1 MRDMQLIYAS
11 RPFGYDDLT
20 LTSIL
25 MQARENNARNGITG
39 ALICREDVFLQILEG
54 PRDLVTSTFSRILR
68 DERHVDV
75 VNLLSSEIDRRLFP
89 EWSMR
94 HDPAQSWMWTPEE
107 VARGAIGRASDQ
119 EIRGIFE
126 RLARQ
131 PARSNGQLVD
141 RSGSEI
147 EKPGRYRQQFG
158 ERHSTLSD
166 LPEGPERPAD
176 SIKERNNAYPRVR
189 VPQDRARRFYSDQGR

>member
-89 EWSMR
+89 KWSMR

-107 VARGAIGRASDQ
+107 VARGAIGRASDR

-126 RLARQ
+126 RLARASMHVASTCA
-131 PARSNGQLVD
+131 PTHLQLNQLA
-141 RSGSEI
+141 
-147 EKPGRYRQQFG
+147 GRLEELAVG
-158 ERHSTLSD
+158 
-166 LPEGPERPAD
+166 
-176 SIKERNNAYPRVR
+176 
-189 VPQDRARRFYSDQGR
+189 

>member
-1 MRDMQLIYAS
+1 MRTMQLIYAS

-20 LTSIL
+20 LASIL
-25 MQARENNARNGITG
+25 LQARDNNARNGITG
-39 ALICREDVFLQILEG
+39 CLICREDLFLQILEG

-75 VNLLSSEIDRRLFP
+75 VNLLSSEIHGRLFP

-107 VARGAIGRASDQ
+107 VASGVIGRASDK

-126 RLARQ
+126 RLASE
-131 PARSNGQLVD
+131 PARTNGQLVD
-141 RSGSEI
+141 ASET
-147 EKPGRYRQQFG
+147 EK
-158 ERHSTLSD
+158 SCL
-166 LPEGPERPAD
+166 AD
-176 SIKERNNAYPRVR
+176 QAIPWD
-189 VPQDRARRFYSDQGR
+189 DRELL

>member
-1 MRDMQLIYAS
+1 MQLIYAS

-89 EWSMR
+89 KWSMR

-107 VARGAIGRASDQ
+107 VARGAIGRASDR

-126 RLARQ
+126 RLARASMHVAGTCT
-131 PARSNGQLVD
+131 PHPLAAKPTTSAGLKSLRSARLKYCLNPLAVS
-141 RSGSEI
+141 
-147 EKPGRYRQQFG
+147 
-158 ERHSTLSD
+158 
-166 LPEGPERPAD
+166 
-176 SIKERNNAYPRVR
+176 
-189 VPQDRARRFYSDQGR
+189 

>member
-1 MRDMQLIYAS
+1 MQLIYAS

-20 LTSIL
+20 LISIL

-75 VNLLSSEIDRRLFP
+75 VNLLSSEIHGRLFP

-107 VARGAIGRASDQ
+107 VARGAIGRASDR

-126 RLARQ
+126 RLAR
-131 PARSNGQLVD
+131 AMHVD
-141 RSGSEI
+141 STCAPHPLAA
-147 EKPGRYRQQFG
+147 KP
-158 ERHSTLSD
+158 TT
-166 LPEGPERPAD
+166 PAD
-176 SIKERNNAYPRVR
+176 LKSLRS
-189 VPQDRARRFYSDQGR
+189 ARLKCRLKYCMNPLALS

>member
-20 LTSIL
+20 LISIL

-89 EWSMR
+89 KWSMR
-94 HDPAQSWMWTPEE
+94 HDPAQS
-107 VARGAIGRASDQ
+107 
-119 EIRGIFE
+119 
-126 RLARQ
+126 
-131 PARSNGQLVD
+131 
-141 RSGSEI
+141 
-147 EKPGRYRQQFG
+147 
-158 ERHSTLSD
+158 
-166 LPEGPERPAD
+166 
-176 SIKERNNAYPRVR
+176 
-189 VPQDRARRFYSDQGR
+189 